1 MRFKKTLK
9 IMLSLSKSPSP
20 LRRTEANLHVTAPVT
35 PTKVTSSVQLP
46 QTPMKPAVKRMK
58 AGDPSTSLVKATEEE
73 VGEEGNTHPTTT
85 ATPLQSEKSASQ
97 GSGSGGEGGDGEGG
111 EKKKWNGR
119 KEKNLS
125 EIIASVTDSTY
136 LRQTDTL
143 NLADVW
149 FLPIA
154 VSRTSSKSI
163 LNVQFAIIISGVS
176 LVIRDHFFKI
186 LSDDLLKMI
195 YLVRRMRAYASG
207 DASPISYETWHDKEF
222 GSFLKN
228 ADIVRGDS
236 SEAAFAEYQFSVEDF
251 RMIPNDAKCMVRGVF
266 RKTNQHIYID
276 DVSANGV
283 EIYGE
288 NENPNVIQC
297 VSARGSYS
305 FSIEIRMM
313 ILRREEEDTEK
324 HMDENMSVTLPI

>member
-1 MRFKKTLK
+1 MD
-9 IMLSLSKSPSP
+9 
-20 LRRTEANLHVTAPVT
+20 ANLHVTAPVT
-35 PTKVTSSVQLP
+35 PTKATPSVQVP

-58 AGDPSTSLVKATEEE
+58 AGDPSTSLVKAVEEE
-73 VGEEGNTHPTTT
+73 VGEGNTHPTTT
-85 ATPLQSEKSASQ
+85 ATPLQSEKSSSQ
-97 GSGSGGEGGDGEGG
+97 GSGGEAGEGEGG

-119 KEKNLS
+119 KERNLS

-143 NLADVW
+143 NLGDVW

-154 VSRTSSKSI
+154 VSRTGSKSI
-163 LNVQFAIIISGVS
+163 LNVQFAIIVSGVS
-176 LVIRDHFFKI
+176 LVIHDHFFKI

-207 DASPISYETWHDKEF
+207 DASPISYDTWHDKEF

-236 SEAAFAEYQFSVEDF
+236 SEAAFAEYQFSIEDF
-251 RMIPNDAKCMVRGVF
+251 RMIPHDAKCMMRGVF

-288 NENPNVIQC
+288 NKNPNVIQC